1 MKVVYWSAVR
11 AMLLILSAAPSA
23 DAQDAS
29 RLEWTLVPLLGVAQ
43 RSPVGSEWGVAADR
57 NHLFLTVQLET
68 SVLRVG
74 RARVLFAPQVT
85 PFVRLSHTPSVG
97 ATEPQQT
104 PAYGTGFAPF
114 GLALQLPISGSVRI
128 FGGSAVGGLWFNTP
142 VPVAEA
148 RAFNVTIEWG
158 GGIDL
163 PVGSRQR
170 IRLGYKFHHLSNG
183 YSALENPGVD
193 GHVFYAGWHLRR
205 SAPH

>member
-1 MKVVYWSAVR
+1 VKVIGLTVMAIVV
-11 AMLLILSAAPSA
+11 MLVAAPSA

-43 RSPVGSEWGVAADR
+43 RSPVGSQWGAAADR
-57 NHLFLTVQLET
+57 NHLFLSVQFET

-74 RARVLFAPQVT
+74 SARVLFAPQVT

-97 ATEPQQT
+97 VTEPPQPT
-104 PAYGTGFAPF
+104 AYGAGFAPF
-114 GLALQLPISGSVRI
+114 GLSLQLPITKSLQI
-128 FGGSAVGGLWFNTP
+128 FGGGAVGGLWFNTP
-142 VPVAEA
+142 VPVADA

-163 PVGSRQR
+163 PIGSRQR
-170 IRLGYKFHHLSNG
+170 IRLGYRFHHLSNAD
-183 YSALENPGVD
+183 SAVENPGVD

-205 SAPH
+205 SAPR